1 MTRGSK
7 RKNQAEGF
15 RMVNFARLEEGNLR
29 GTWEQL
35 KIIRGRKE
43 RDGLDGRCFS
53 STGKGERT

>member
-1 MTRGSK
+1 MEK
-7 RKNQAEGF
+7 RKNQVEDF

-35 KIIRGRKE
+35 EIIRGKKE